1 MLLLGWAVG
10 KRSTGLDDWFL
21 QYRHSPARWLLY
33 FADMRV
39 LAVVLAVCVAVAL
52 YQRRWR
58 LAVVAL
64 VAPPVAVVLERLLKH
79 LFDRQKGG
87 ALAYP
92 SGHATLAVIVLAMV
106 VLVAGAAMWAVLVAI
121 TAVLL
126 GMVGLGVTYHYFT
139 DTVGGLLLGT
149 AIVCLGV
156 QIAGLDRCQP
166 RVRSTSQRELA
177 WPHDR
182 DDARS

>member
-1 MLLLGWAVG
+1 MGATLLLGWAVG
-10 KRSTGLDDWFL
+10 KRSTDLDDWFL
-21 QYRHSPARWLLY
+21 QHRHGPAQWLVF
-33 FADMRV
+33 FADARV
-39 LAVVLAVCVAVAL
+39 LALVLAACVTVAL
-52 YQRRWR
+52 YRRRWR

-64 VAPPVAVVLERLLKH
+64 VAPPVAVVVERLLKQ

-92 SGHATLAVIVLAMV
+92 SGHATLAVIVVGMV
-106 VLVAGAAMWAVLVAI
+106 VLVAGAAMWAVLVAVA
-121 TAVLL
+121 AVLL
-126 GMVGLGVTYHYFT
+126 GMVGLAVTYHYFT

-177 WPHDR
+177 
-182 DDARS
+182 